1 MPTAYFRPSGATV
14 YFKAPSKANSP
25 SNTQQGGLGGSN
37 FTTPQ
42 QGGLGSSKPPSLGLS
57 APFKSAF
64 NEFQGFKPNSAP
76 SVPTAQKGL
85 NIGQLG
91 TSMTY
96 KSALGGPKNNNLMLG
111 NTPNPSPGPNFKT
124 ENMLRGIGLGLEG
137 LNVLSG
143 IAGLAANIWSTSE
156 QIKMAKEHQKL
167 AKQQFEEENRR
178 YNTRESER
186 LENNKQIANSA
197 SFFESNPMER
207 P

>member
-1 MPTAYFRPSGATV
+1 MPTAYFKPSSPTA
-14 YFKAPSKANSP
+14 YFKAAN
-25 SNTQQGGLGGSN
+25 
-37 FTTPQ
+37 
-42 QGGLGSSKPPSLGLS
+42 SSKPPSLGLS

-96 KSALGGPKNNNLMLG
+96 KSALGGPKNNNLT
-111 NTPNPSPGPNFKT
+111 NTPNPNPGPNFKT
-124 ENMLRGIGLGLEG
+124 ENMLRGVGLGLEG

-156 QIKMAKEHQKL
+156 QIKLAKEHQKL

>member
-1 MPTAYFRPSGATV
+1 MPTAYFKPSSPTV
-14 YFKAPSKANSP
+14 YFKAANP
-25 SNTQQGGLGGSN
+25 SN
-37 FTTPQ
+37 TPQ
-42 QGGLGSSKPPSLGLS
+42 QGAPASPKPPSLGLS

-96 KSALGGPKNNNLMLG
+96 KSALGGPKNNNLT
-111 NTPNPSPGPNFKT
+111 NTPNPNPGPNFKT
-124 ENMLRGIGLGLEG
+124 ENMLRGVGLGLEG

-156 QIKMAKEHQKL
+156 QIKLAKEHQKL

-207 P
+207 PWRAW